1 MAHTTL
7 LTHPLVLR
15 EVTVSAVTDVTP
27 RLRRVTV
34 TGDQL
39 GEFTVGEDRM
49 PAFINEAFDDHVKLV
64 FASDGDLRAALPVQR
79 ARSIDWPPAPH
90 RQGRDYTPS
99 RWDAA
104 ALELDLDFVMHGE
117 GPAASWAAAASPGDR
132 LHFVGPKSSLVLPE
146 QLDWVILAGDETAI
160 PAILRFLNDRPT
172 DAPVHV
178 HLEIRH
184 PSARL
189 PVPVRDADTLTWVTT
204 PERAPSRL
212 PQSVIDADLPAGTG
226 FVWAAGESRSLIEL
240 RRWLRHVKK
249 VPTSHQNVTGYWAA
263 EDTAA
268 RKALALLDP
277 LPWLSVRAAV
287 RLGLLEALAARARG
301 CTDLARSL
309 GVAEPALVALVGYL
323 ATIDVVVLDGGAPAR
338 VALGALGERLLDDEH
353 ILEELESDS
362 VEGSV
367 IDALLDLAPAM
378 QAGRPAWA
386 LRQGR
391 TLASA
396 AGQDDAWFAELVA
409 ESATFAFVAESLGQ
423 LPAWQEARTVTA
435 QGPGAAIV
443 AGLPG
448 PAVRLGGTASERAI
462 LAEQLPARAAAP
474 ESDAQ
479 GAPDL
484 VLSALEIETRTDD
497 EVTILLG
504 ELAEQASSAVVVDAF
519 TATGPGGSRGAARDL
534 THLALTGAGRR
545 TEPEIARLAAT
556 AGWQVT
562 STTALGWDFVAFT
575 LRRR

>member
-1 MAHTTL
+1 MAQSAL
-7 LTHPLVLR
+7 RTHPLVLR
-15 EVTVSAVTDVTP
+15 EVTVSAVADVTP

-64 FASDGDLRAALPVQR
+64 FAADGDLQTALPVQR

-99 RWDAA
+99 RWDAVG
-104 ALELDLDFVMHGE
+104 LELDLDFVMHGD
-117 GPAASWAAAASPGDR
+117 GPAASWAADAKPGDR

-146 QLDWVILAGDETAI
+146 QLDWVVLAGDETAI
-160 PAILRFLNDRPT
+160 PAILRFLADRPSE
-172 DAPVHV
+172 APVHV

-184 PSARL
+184 PSAQL
-189 PVPVRDADTLTWVTT
+189 PVPLRDRDTLRWVTT

-212 PQSVIDADLPAGTG
+212 PQSVIAADLPAGTG

-249 VPTSHQNVTGYWAA
+249 VPTSHHNVTGYWAA

-287 RLGLLEALAARARG
+287 RLGLLEALAAGARD
-301 CTDLARSL
+301 TSDLARSL
-309 GVAEPALVALVGYL
+309 GVAEPALAALLGYL
-323 ATIDVVVLDGGAPAR
+323 ATIEVVMLDGGGPGS
-338 VALGALGERLLDDEH
+338 VGLGSLGERILDDEH
-353 ILEELESDS
+353 TLEELEPDS

-367 IDALLDLAPAM
+367 IDALVDLAPAL
-378 QAGRPAWA
+378 QAGEPAWA
-386 LRQGR
+386 RRQGH
-391 TLASA
+391 TLARA
-396 AGQDDAWFAELVA
+396 AEQDDAWFSELVA
-409 ESATFAFVAESLGQ
+409 ESATFSFVAESLAQ
-423 LPAWQEARTVTA
+423 LPAWREASTVTA

-443 AGLPG
+443 AGLAG
-448 PAVRLGGTASERAI
+448 PAVRLGGTPSERAI
-462 LAEQLPARAAAP
+462 LAGQLAPGAAAL
-474 ESDAQ
+474 DAGAQ

-484 VLSALEIETRTDD
+484 VVSALEIETRTDD
-497 EVTILLG
+497 EVTSLLG
-504 ELAEQASSAVVVDAF
+504 ALAEQASSAVVVDAF

-534 THLALTGAGRR
+534 TQLAMTGAGRR
-545 TEPEIARLAAT
+545 TEAEITRLAEA
-556 AGWQVT
+556 AGWRVA
-562 STTALGWDFVAFT
+562 STTALGWDFVAFA
-575 LRRR
+575 LRR